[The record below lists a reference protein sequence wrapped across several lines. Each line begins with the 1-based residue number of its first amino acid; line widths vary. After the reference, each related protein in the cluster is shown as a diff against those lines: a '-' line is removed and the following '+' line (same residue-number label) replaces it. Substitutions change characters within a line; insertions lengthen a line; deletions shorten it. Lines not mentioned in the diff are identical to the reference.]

1 MLSSGLVVRNQGFG
15 TIPSTYQQH
24 EDYLI
29 RPSIPLEPAPRA
41 NQVQRMAK
49 RKATEM
55 LFPTLQ
61 YEYLFPKFDYNIDRQ
76 RTIVGQS
83 EPFIG
88 PLNRD
93 TRFPPSPSSPQSKE
107 ISKEQLVEQPVEQP
121 SQQITQISEQA
132 PQLSIANR
140 ALGLAGAAG
149 QGTMAILNYLK
160 NFSTSTPLTLLGAS
174 LLPPELFNFLTE
186 TSRRLQDEQLRS
198 RRIFDD
204 AIVIPATQA
213 GAQAILRQVDNVL
226 FSEGG
231 VLGPGWVRDLTRIV
245 QDPRTMTSLAGE
257 GSANA
262 IRTMLGPNAPI
273 NAQNL
278 VTLFSRLAAYTMYRN
293 LPGNWLG
300 SLYNLIFSGGAP
312 GVQML
317 QNLA

>member
-29 RPSIPLEPAPRA
+29 RPSIPLEPAPKA
-41 NQVQRMAK
+41 NQVQRIGK

-76 RTIVGQS
+76 RTIVGKS

-107 ISKEQLVEQPVEQP
+107 ISAEQPVEQP
-121 SQQITQISEQA
+121 TQQVTKMSESA
-132 PQLSIANR
+132 PQLSVANK

-149 QGTMAILNYLK
+149 AGTMAILNYLK
-160 NFSTSTPLTLLGAS
+160 NFSTSTPLTLLGAAV
-174 LLPPELFNFLTE
+174 LPPELFNFLTE

-204 AIVIPATQA
+204 AITIPATQA

-226 FSEGG
+226 FSDNG
-231 VLGPGWVRDLTRIV
+231 VLGPGWVRDLTRLV

-262 IRTMLGPNAPI
+262 IRTMLGPNAQI
-273 NAQNL
+273 NVPNL

-300 SLYNLIFSGGAP
+300 SLYNLLFSGGAP